1 MNAALKSGSAR
12 PARSQLRTG
21 GIFTVHLPTAA
32 RAYIGSHAMIARL
45 TLHTMLTTL
54 VIAGAAFAWQ
64 ARGEDP
70 SATAASFAAALGY
83 EIGLDEDED

>member
-1 MNAALKSGSAR
+1 
-12 PARSQLRTG
+12 
-21 GIFTVHLPTAA
+21 
-32 RAYIGSHAMIARL
+32 MIARL